1 MLQKMV
7 INKIINLIAKQFKLY
22 DIMKYVKEPNDADA
36 RIDELEIRFFQL
48 GRKVD
53 ELLKDS
59 HPKRAFVRCEKCNK
73 AIKEDGKEYRNSLL

>member
-1 MLQKMV
+1 MV
-7 INKIINLIAKQFKLY
+7 INKIVNLIAKQFKLY

-53 ELLKDS
+53 VLDRDS
-59 HPKRAFVRCEKCNK
+59 HPKRNFVICKKCNQK
-73 AIKEDGKEYRNSLL
+73 IKED